1 MSDWEVTELEGQL
14 DKLYSE
20 MSELA
25 GQGKKLV
32 EEAEQVKAIYAAKLK
47 EAKKVKAV
55 HMAKLE
61 EARVLWVRLS
71 QLLDQR
77 IACVQSEIVACR
89 SSPGIAG
96 NDTNVGNE
104 PPVERT
110 FEEDMGTVVA
120 VCGAHDVN
128 GDEEMGDQ
136 NQEGIVEDEDE
147 NDEDDDDEEDD
158 DEDD

>member
-32 EEAEQVKAIYAAKLK
+32 EEAEQVKAVHAAMLK
-47 EAKKVKAV
+47 EAEKVKAV
-55 HMAKLE
+55 HMEKLE
-61 EARVLWVRLS
+61 EARVLWARLS
-71 QLLDQR
+71 QFLDQH
-77 IACVQSEIVACR
+77 IARVQSEIVACR
-89 SSPGIAG
+89 SSPRIAG

-110 FEEDMGTVVA
+110 FEEDMGTAVA
-120 VCGAHDVN
+120 VYGAHDGN

-136 NQEGIVEDEDE
+136 NQDDIVEDEDE
-147 NDEDDDDEEDD
+147 NDEDDDD